1 LRLVSS
7 QVGPWAHWSL
17 TRFTDEFL
25 DSACRVF
32 DSNDAAQACQQRLC
46 EHGEETVAI
55 GLRQDGR
62 FALVPVE
69 NPFGSRASAEEALAQ
84 ALARGERLAVRAVGD
99 GG

>member
-1 LRLVSS
+1 
-7 QVGPWAHWSL
+7 
-17 TRFTDEFL
+17 
-25 DSACRVF
+25 
-32 DSNDAAQACQQRLC
+32 
-46 EHGEETVAI
+46 VAI